1 MYTMLKCHKVWN
13 LFCKILPQEKLWHD
27 NFKTLQYSLFEHS
40 QQSNCNF
47 IETFSNYI
55 HVYTVLADANTDM
68 GKMISN
74 LVTEGLSYLDTR
86 SDFWRQQKPMYARR
100 HERLKQRRRPD
111 VSSSK
116 LSPNDYIIK
125 ELERID
131 QGKQEDKNY
140 NTGWGKQTCTWLY
153 RVSSYLFC
161 LIR

>member
-1 MYTMLKCHKVWN
+1 MTSLNVN
-13 LFCKILPQEKLWHD
+13 L
-27 NFKTLQYSLFEHS
+27 
-40 QQSNCNF
+40 CNF

-131 QGKQEDKNY
+131 QGKQEDKIIIQVGENKHVHGF
-140 NTGWGKQTCTWLY
+140 TE
-153 RVSSYLFC
+153 YLLTFSV
-161 LIR
+161 